1 MPPGEGDG
9 RHGRQRYFTA
19 AQATALVPFLSDA
32 MSRLRDLYHEA
43 RQAHREK
50 ELCRAVG
57 EGPDG
62 RLIMAVDFEE
72 ASRRFD
78 RAVAEMQRIIEEV
91 HGLGCQIKHIET
103 GLVDFPAR
111 IGGREVLLCWKLG
124 EPAVSYYHGLE
135 DGYAGRRPIPPE
147 ATSG

>member
-1 MPPGEGDG
+1 VTTGGPQPQP
-9 RHGRQRYFTA
+9 RAPRYFTA
-19 AQATALVPFLSDA
+19 RQASALVPFLTQA
-32 MSRLRDLYHEA
+32 MTRLRERYHEA

-50 ELCRAVG
+50 ELCLAVG

-62 RLIMAVDFEE
+62 KLLMAVDYEQ
-72 ASRRFD
+72 ACRRFD
-78 RAVAEMQRIIEEV
+78 EAVAEMRRIIDQV

-111 IGGREVLLCWKLG
+111 IHGQEVWLCWKLG
-124 EPAVSYYHGLE
+124 EPAVRFYHGLE

-147 ATSG
+147 ALAD

>member
-1 MPPGEGDG
+1 MLRGK
-9 RHGRQRYFTA
+9 QRYFTA
-19 AQATALVPFLSDA
+19 AQATALVPFLTDA
-32 MSRLRDLYHEA
+32 MSRLRDLYREA

-62 RLIMAVDFEE
+62 RLIMAVDYEA

-78 RAVAEMQRIIEEV
+78 EAVSQMQRIIEEV
-91 HGLGCQIKHIET
+91 HALGCQIKHIET

-111 IGGREVLLCWKLG
+111 IGGQEVLLCWKLG
-124 EPAVSYYHGLE
+124 EPAVRYYHGLE

-147 ATSG
+147 ESGT